1 MLAYFDTNVF
11 DHLFKKTDK
20 VTDADELQLREAVSS
35 GRLTI
40 VVGHINIRETLAA
53 LRASP
58 EIVGPELSL
67 IASLANWDY
76 FVRFHSAILEG
87 DVRHFAYN
95 GERANTAF
103 ESEHTVANIRSA
115 VLRVIDDPQGRR
127 GLEAVNS
134 ENREQKQAFLD
145 GVRKSHVETAGGLE
159 ELREKNEIP
168 TFEQY
173 LESGAEEFA
182 LAFARSF
189 GVAEECRRRG
199 LSNLLK
205 IPSVRAMVGVGMSFI
220 YRTAVEKKSPKG
232 SDSRDLQHA
241 VCAAAAADVFV
252 THDVDLSLL
261 LHRVPIKGLRVLR
274 LHQLLEAAHCTSRPG
289 DLL

>member
-115 VLRVIDDPQGRR
+115 VLRVIDD
-127 GLEAVNS
+127 
-134 ENREQKQAFLD
+134 
-145 GVRKSHVETAGGLE
+145 
-159 ELREKNEIP
+159 
-168 TFEQY
+168 
-173 LESGAEEFA
+173 
-182 LAFARSF
+182 
-189 GVAEECRRRG
+189 
-199 LSNLLK
+199 K